1 MIKKSYLKQM
11 RAQFHAYAAK
21 RQAVIKQ
28 SSDAL
33 HYAKRAIFSLQRDD
47 LKEAQAKLSEA
58 EKILRKLEKQGQG
71 DAKFGQEGS
80 YRAAIEEYVE
90 AALLYQFLTD
100 GKIGPVTSVPV
111 DSESYIAGLCDVP
124 GELYRYA
131 IKAATVR
138 NHKTVERC
146 AALSN
151 EIIGELIEF
160 DLTSYLRTKFDQAK
174 QANHRLEQVVYEVS
188 VRHS

>member
-1 MIKKSYLKQM
+1 MIKKAHLNHL
-11 RAQFHAYAAK
+11 RAQFHGYAVK
-21 RQAVIKQ
+21 RQAVIKH
-28 SSDAL
+28 SSDVL

-47 LKEAQAKLSEA
+47 LKEAQVKLSEA
-58 EKILRKLEKQGQG
+58 KKILHHLDKQRKGDGQIR
-71 DAKFGQEGS
+71 QEGS
-80 YRAAIEEYVE
+80 YRAAVEEYVE
-90 AALLYQFLTD
+90 ATLMQQFLTA
-100 GKIGPVTSVPV
+100 GKIGPVAGVLV
-111 DSESYIAGLCDVP
+111 DSASYIAGLCDVP

-138 NHKTVERC
+138 DHKTVQRC

-151 EIIGELIEF
+151 EIIGALIEF

-188 VRHS
+188 LR